1 MAKKNAG
8 NAWEYPP
15 NFSGSLLFYWRN
27 LLILA
32 KLNIF
37 MADIDECK
45 EKSVCGT
52 VARCENMLGMFDCIC
67 RQGYRYVEKTKGCPG

>member
-1 MAKKNAG
+1 M
-8 NAWEYPP
+8 
-15 NFSGSLLFYWRN
+15 
-27 LLILA
+27 
-32 KLNIF
+32 KLDIF

-67 RQGYRYVEKTKGCPG
+67 PQGYRYVEETKGCPG

>member
-1 MAKKNAG
+1 MQKRFG
-8 NAWEYPP
+8 NI
-15 NFSGSLLFYWRN
+15 LRIYW
-27 LLILA
+27 ILA
-32 KLNIF
+32 FLLQELIWCHLTFF

-67 RQGYRYVEKTKGCPG
+67 PQGYRYVEETKGCPG

>member
-1 MAKKNAG
+1 MQEMLG
-8 NAWEYPP
+8 NI
-15 NFSGSLLFYWRN
+15 LRIYW
-27 LLILA
+27 ILA
-32 KLNIF
+32 FLFEELIWCNFIFF

-67 RQGYRYVEKTKGCPG
+67 PQGYRYVEETKGCPG